1 MVGPGFSADAMSREL
16 LARLERRRADLAGD
30 AGATGVEIQAGLAE
44 ARARYEDEALPAAYF
59 DALARELAAGLG
71 ERWRRVAA
79 PYAALEGRGF
89 GLWRGGDL
97 VARLA
102 YLFGVLLLGGICVE
116 LPFIPIW
123 EKWFPFALAVGGFFL
138 PDAQIR
144 WQRRRYARQLGE
156 IVRDF
161 AALQPRLEAAVKIG
175 DLLAEADVAPGGAT
189 GGLPPLGGAK

>member
-1 MVGPGFSADAMSREL
+1 MSREL
-16 LARLERRRADLAGD
+16 IARLERRRAALAGD
-30 AGATGVEIQAGLAE
+30 AEATSTEIASGIAE
-44 ARARYEDEALPAAYF
+44 ARARYQEEALPMAYF
-59 DALARELAAGLG
+59 DALARELAPGIG

-79 PYAALEGRGF
+79 PYTALEGRGF

-102 YLFGVLLLGGICVE
+102 FLFGGLVLGGICVE

-138 PDAQIR
+138 PDAQMR

-156 IVRDF
+156 IVREF
-161 AALQPRLEAAVKIG
+161 SALQPKLEAAVKLG
-175 DLLAEADVAPGGAT
+175 DLLSEADSD
-189 GGLPPLGGAK
+189 LLGEADK